1 MADRI
6 WQEETGAGALVA
18 VALHDGHAVR
28 DEVTQLLALDEVSRL
43 REEDPFTA
51 TWTAVAPTRVIGLRS
66 RFEIDLNRP
75 RPEAVYRTPEDAW
88 GLQVWTQDLPEDV
101 IARSLAEYD
110 CFYTAMH
117 EILGRIAERHRK
129 FFVFDLHSYNHRRDG
144 PNAAPANQAENPQ
157 VNVGTGTM
165 DRSRWAPLVDR
176 FITDLGAYDFP
187 GGRLDVRENVKFVGR
202 GFPRWVHQVFPDSGC
217 ALAIEFK
224 KFFMDEWTGQADQ
237 TQVEAIGDALRSTVP
252 GILEELDRL

>member
-6 WQEETGAGALVA
+6 WRAECGDGPLVA
-18 VALHDGHAVR
+18 VAIHDGHEVR
-28 DEVTQLLALDEVSRL
+28 DEVARLLALDEAGRL
-43 REEDPFTA
+43 REEDPFTG
-51 TWTAVAPTRVIGLRS
+51 TWTDIAPTRVIGLRS
-66 RFEIDLNRP
+66 RFEVDLNRA

-88 GLQVWTQDLPEDV
+88 GLHVWTRPLPEDV
-101 IARSLAEYD
+101 IAHSLAEYD
-110 CFYTAMH
+110 LFYTAMR
-117 EILGRIAERHRK
+117 EILGRIAEQHRK

-144 PNAAPANQAENPQ
+144 PDAAPASQAENPQ

-176 FITDLGAYDFP
+176 FMADLGGYDFP

-202 GFPRWVHQVFPDSGC
+202 GFPRWVHQEFPDSGC

-224 KFFMDEWTGQADQ
+224 KFFMDEWTGRADQ
-237 TQVEAIGDALRSTVP
+237 IQLEAIADALRSTVP
-252 GILEELDRL
+252 GVLEELDRL